1 MSTLVSDRLSDRS
14 VTLLMDAADDC
25 HAVAGGYLFRFTRA
39 KAALRLI
46 AGLFD
51 SNPDLCFQMTIDE
64 MGICWL
70 NVRSSNDS
78 MARQVPVP
86 ARRHR
91 SVPPVVA

>member
-1 MSTLVSDRLSDRS
+1 MSTLVNERLLDRS
-14 VTLLMDAADDC
+14 VTLLMDSADEC

-39 KAALRLI
+39 QAAMRLI
-46 AGLFD
+46 AALVD
-51 SNPDLCFQMTIDE
+51 SNPDLRFQMTIDE

-91 SVPPVVA
+91 PVPPVVA